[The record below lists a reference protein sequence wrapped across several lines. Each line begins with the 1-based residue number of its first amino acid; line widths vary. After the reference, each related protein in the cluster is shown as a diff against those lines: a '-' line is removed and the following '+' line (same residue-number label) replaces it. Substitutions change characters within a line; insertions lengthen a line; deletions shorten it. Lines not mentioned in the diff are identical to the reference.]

1 MVRTVRR
8 GEVTGTG
15 TTLGQPYHA
24 RRRLVDHESRWWRH
38 IECNDDMPR
47 SKMATNS
54 HGKTCRRGER
64 DRVGQHKFV
73 SPPPPPPPHAGD
85 MDTSTNDVRG
95 GGRSRAWPALRPMA
109 NHGHTQHG
117 LGWPLA
123 AVTTAAAAAV
133 VCDTIAM
140 LTMFQTPSTL
150 QGCRCMKSVCRV
162 GARGSTPSLGP
173 ILSPATRR
181 GQNHPATRT

>member
-1 MVRTVRR
+1 MRDGALWITKVDGGVTSSATKIYLARRWLPTAMVRPAE
-8 GEVTGTG
+8 GGG
-15 TTLGQPYHA
+15 
-24 RRRLVDHESRWWRH
+24 
-38 IECNDDMPR
+38 
-47 SKMATNS
+47 
-54 HGKTCRRGER
+54 R

>member
-1 MVRTVRR
+1 MRDGALWITKVDGGVTSSATKIYLARRWLPTAMVRPAEGG
-8 GEVTGTG
+8 GETEWGSISSF
-15 TTLGQPYHA
+15 H
-24 RRRLVDHESRWWRH
+24 
-38 IECNDDMPR
+38 
-47 SKMATNS
+47 
-54 HGKTCRRGER
+54 
-64 DRVGQHKFV
+64 
-73 SPPPPPPPHAGD
+73 PPHPHHLMQGAW
-85 MDTSTNDVRG
+85 TQVNDVRG
-95 GGRSRAWPALRPMA
+95 GGRSRAWQPALRHMA